1 MGTKHCWEPLFTGE
15 AWDRVSQIPKGANLG
30 GALTLDFW
38 PPNWEYKA
46 VLF

>member
-15 AWDRVSQIPKGANLG
+15 AWDRVSQIPKGANPG